1 MGVITYHVSTQ
12 DAEWEPRK
20 LVSTSRHARSQCMSE
35 SQGRSIRGFDRW
47 DFTNEHV
54 EVS

>member
-1 MGVITYHVSTQ
+1 MGVTMYHVSTQ
-12 DAEWEPRK
+12 DAECM
-20 LVSTSRHARSQCMSE
+20 SHCMSE
-35 SQGRSIRGFDRW
+35 SQGRSIRGFDRL